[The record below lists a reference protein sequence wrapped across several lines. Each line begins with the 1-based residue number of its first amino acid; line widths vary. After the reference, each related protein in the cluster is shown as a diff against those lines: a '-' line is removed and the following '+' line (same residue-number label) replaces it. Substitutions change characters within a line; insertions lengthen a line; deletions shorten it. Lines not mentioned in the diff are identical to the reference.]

1 MRWANFLHF
10 YQPADQQEDI
20 LEAIIQQSYKPILEG
35 IVENKNLRLT
45 LNING
50 ALLELFDKY
59 KHFYLIDILKK
70 IGSEGRIEFTSSS
83 KYHAFLPLIEEKEI
97 IRQIKINDETNKY
110 FLGSAYNPQGFFP
123 PEMAYKEELAPILE
137 NLGFKWVILDEIAY
151 FGEPEKVN
159 YKKIYKIKGTDL
171 LVFFRER
178 RLSNLIM
185 SAVVRTKETLFQA
198 MKNDLSSGRYLIT
211 AMDVETFGH
220 HRPGL
225 EKMLFDIFE
234 APEFEL
240 IQISDIPKYWSDY
253 EEISPIK
260 STWASSPEDIK
271 EGIQFLSWRDPE
283 NIIHKFQWDFLRL
296 VFQEFYKIDANSP
309 TYAIIRKKI
318 DKAISSDHFWWA
330 SAKPWWSIEMIE
342 IGAWNL
348 LEAIKSFPNESKSKE
363 VINKAQDFYTK
374 IISTS
379 FNWQR
384 TGRIR
389 QMMKEQKSILRV
401 PFKDRTI
408 GKGGAEKGVYYA
420 FIDMMK
426 KLEKKA
432 AKQKEYEKAILW
444 RDALYK
450 LKNKLD
456 IYDTINA
463 IDLLRIEIPHNEV
476 EEIIEKYKEK
486 YRQIRGGQPEQ
497 RGR

>member
-1 MRWANFLHF
+1 MQWANFFHF

-20 LEAIIQQSYKPILEG
+20 LEAIVRQSYKPVLEE
-35 IVENKNLRLT
+35 IAKNKNIRLT

-59 KHFYLIDILKK
+59 KHSHLIDILRK

-83 KYHAFLPLIEEKEI
+83 KYHAFLPLIEDKEI

-110 FLGSAYNPQGFFP
+110 FLGPAYAPKGFFP

-137 NLGFKWVILDEIAY
+137 NLGFKWIILDEIA
-151 FGEPEKVN
+151 FSGEPGEVD
-159 YKKIYKIKGTDL
+159 YKKIYKIKGTNL
-171 LVFFRER
+171 SVFFRER

-185 SAVVRTKETLFQA
+185 SAVVRSKETLVEA
-198 MKNDLSSGRYLIT
+198 MRDDIKSNRYLIT

-225 EKMLFDIFE
+225 EKMLFDILK

-240 IQISDIPKYWSDY
+240 VQISDIPKYQRDY
-253 EEISPIK
+253 EEISPVK
-260 STWASSPEDIK
+260 STWASSPQDIK

-296 VFQEFYKIDANSP
+296 VSEEFNKIDANSP
-309 TYAIIRKKI
+309 VYEIIRKKM

-348 LEAIKSFPNESKSKE
+348 LEAVKSFPNVSKE
-363 VINKAQDFYTK
+363 TINKAHDFYAK
-374 IISTS
+374 IISTG

-420 FIDMMK
+420 FMALMK

-444 RDALYK
+444 RDAIYK
-450 LKNKLD
+450 LKNKMD
-456 IYDTINA
+456 IYDTVNA
-463 IDLLRIEIPHNEV
+463 IDLLRVEIPHKEV
-476 EEIIEKYKEK
+476 EDEIEKYKDK
-486 YRQIRGGQPEQ
+486 YRKIRGGQPEQ